1 MKKWDF
7 LAHNWPY
14 WNHLFKKN
22 SIKHIGNSSHNQLM
36 KKYTGIAL
44 IGVLVVGIA
53 GFISLDA
60 ISATSFVTMKV
71 ASDVQET
78 GKMIGHVTYELRGA
92 DGNIK
97 HYSQSDNV
105 IVDRGTDCAAT
116 AIFDTDDALC
126 PLAGNGGF
134 AFIAIGNATGLTS
147 TTPLSSTVDIALLT
161 TDGGFVNFGDPNF
174 PNAGDEIDRSVYI
187 DASITEA
194 NSAIGDVTTV
204 SIASPQFQFLDLGPS
219 GTVITQSGL
228 FDSGTLRTDNMFSA
242 KDVPGTTGSGLAV
255 SNADTLSVT
264 WTITLEQ

>member
-1 MKKWDF
+1 
-7 LAHNWPY
+7 
-14 WNHLFKKN
+14 
-22 SIKHIGNSSHNQLM
+22 M

-78 GKMIGHVTYELRGA
+78 SQMIGHVTYVLRDA
-92 DGNIK
+92 DGSII

-105 IVDRGTDCAAT
+105 IVDVGIDCAAT
-116 AIFDTDDALC
+116 AIFDTAGSSMKDDGTGNMIPVCALG
-126 PLAGNGGF
+126 GNGGF

-147 TTPLSSTVDIALLT
+147 TNPLSSAIDTALLST
-161 TDGGFVNFGDPNF
+161 GGGVGSFGTDGG
-174 PNAGDEIDRSVYI
+174 DEMDRTDFIS
-187 DASITEA
+187 ASIV
-194 NSAIGDVTTV
+194 SADSVAGTFTTV
-204 SIASPQFQFLDLGPS
+204 TIPSTQFSFPDLGTS

-228 FDSGTLRTDNMFSA
+228 FDSIDNTGSNNMFSA

-255 SNADTLSVT
+255 GNADTLSVT
-264 WTITLEQ
+264 WTITLKQ

>member
-1 MKKWDF
+1 
-7 LAHNWPY
+7 
-14 WNHLFKKN
+14 
-22 SIKHIGNSSHNQLM
+22 M

-78 GKMIGHVTYELRGA
+78 GQMIGHVTYVLRDA

-105 IVDRGTDCAAT
+105 IVDNGTDCAAA

-147 TTPLSSTVDIALLT
+147 TTPLSGNTDSALIVT
-161 TDGGFVNFGDPNF
+161 NGGSANFNNGG
-174 PNAGDEIDRSVYI
+174 GDEVDRSDYI
-187 DASITEA
+187 DAGITGA
-194 NSAIGDVTTV
+194 DSDAGTVTTV
-204 SIASPQFQFLDLGPS
+204 TIASTQFGFPTLGPA

-228 FDSGTLRTDNMFSA
+228 FDSIDNTGSNNMFSA

-264 WTITLEQ
+264 WTITLE

>member
-1 MKKWDF
+1 
-7 LAHNWPY
+7 
-14 WNHLFKKN
+14 
-22 SIKHIGNSSHNQLM
+22 M

-78 GKMIGHVTYELRGA
+78 SQMIGHVTYVLRDA
-92 DGNIK
+92 DGSII

-105 IVDRGTDCAAT
+105 IVDVGIDCAAT
-116 AIFDTDDALC
+116 AIFDTAGSSMKDDGTGNMIPVCALG
-126 PLAGNGGF
+126 GNGGF

-147 TTPLSSTVDIALLT
+147 TAPLSSATDTALLST
-161 TDGGFVNFGDPNF
+161 GGGVSSFGADGG
-174 PNAGDEIDRSVYI
+174 DEMDRSDFI
-187 DASITEA
+187 SASIV
-194 NSAIGDVTTV
+194 SADSVAGTFTTV
-204 SIASPQFQFLDLGPS
+204 TIPSTQFSFPDLGPS

-228 FDSGTLRTDNMFSA
+228 FDSIDNTGSNNMFSA

-264 WTITLEQ
+264 WTITLKQ

>member
-1 MKKWDF
+1 
-7 LAHNWPY
+7 
-14 WNHLFKKN
+14 
-22 SIKHIGNSSHNQLM
+22 M

-44 IGVLVVGIA
+44 IGILVVGIA

-78 GKMIGHVTYELRGA
+78 SQMIGHVTYVLRDA

-105 IVDRGTDCAAT
+105 IVDDGTDCAAT

-147 TTPLSSTVDIALLT
+147 TNPLSGNTDSALIVT
-161 TDGGFVNFGDPNF
+161 NGGSGNFNNDGAGGNGGG
-174 PNAGDEIDRSVYI
+174 GDEVARSDYI
-187 DASITEA
+187 DAGITGA
-194 NSAIGDVTTV
+194 DSDLGTVTTV
-204 SIASPQFQFLDLGPS
+204 TIASTQFGFPTLGPS

-228 FDSGTLRTDNMFSA
+228 FGSVAGGTDNMFSA

-264 WTITLEQ
+264 WTITLE